1 MASVDPNPLIE
12 EFNNPPRFAD
22 RVVELRRVRA
32 NEIRPNPHNWRRHP
46 EAQSAALEGMLA
58 DVGFADAVI
67 ARETPEGLELI
78 DGHLRQE
85 IMGNDL
91 IPVLV
96 VDINEEEAKRML
108 VTLDPLAAMAETDKA
123 MLESLLETLH
133 FDSED
138 VVNMLDRL
146 ANAVTTSDILD
157 GLPIP
162 TGESDKQDAD
172 EMVVISLRME
182 GETWERL
189 RPQILALQG
198 EGVLVDVV

>member
-1 MASVDPNPLIE
+1 MVTNNT
-12 EFNNPPRFAD
+12 FNNAPRFAD
-22 RVVELRRVRA
+22 RVVELRRVKA

-46 EAQSAALEGMLA
+46 ESQSSALEGMLA

-67 ARETPEGLELI
+67 ARETEDGLELV

-85 IMGNDL
+85 IMGDEV

-123 MLESLLETLH
+123 MLESLLATLH

-138 VVNMLDRL
+138 VVSMLDNL
-146 ANAVTTSDILD
+146 TNAVTVSDILD
-157 GLPIP
+157 ELPIP
-162 TGESDKQDAD
+162 TGESDKQEAD

-189 RPQILALQG
+189 RPQILAFQG